1 MNIQEKFKANVLSR
15 IKKSV
20 RRTGNTYY
28 ELCNADDPEKGVRVE
43 LPNPDGLTDVW
54 FITDVGFYSSGPWVI
69 GRTLESNQE
78 IAEDFP
84 MDGLPEPV
92 LQKIYDRML
101 DIEYDE

>member
-54 FITDVGFYSSGPWVI
+54 FITDVGFYSSGLWVI
-69 GRTLESNQE
+69 GRTLASNQE
-78 IAEDFP
+78 IAEDVP
-84 MDGLPEPV
+84 LDSLPEPI
-92 LQKIYDRML
+92 LQQVYSRML
-101 DIEYDE
+101 DLEFV